1 MEKKTSIYYI
11 LIVLVLT
18 SCIKGINAPANYS
31 NSETIVFDINNRNT
45 VCLDRIIDRYSYVK
59 LETNEKCLLG
69 EIDKILFLDIK
80 TSICKKRECCS
91 NMIS

>member
-1 MEKKTSIYYI
+1 MEK
-11 LIVLVLT
+11 LHLLVEST
-18 SCIKGINAPANYS
+18 
-31 NSETIVFDINNRNT
+31 DINNRNT

-80 TSICKKRECCS
+80 TSICKKDTIPKS
-91 NMIS
+91 V

>member
-1 MEKKTSIYYI
+1 MEK
-11 LIVLVLT
+11 LHLLVEST
-18 SCIKGINAPANYS
+18 
-31 NSETIVFDINNRNT
+31 DINNRNT

-80 TSICKKRECCS
+80 TSICKKGSIPRTV
-91 NMIS
+91 